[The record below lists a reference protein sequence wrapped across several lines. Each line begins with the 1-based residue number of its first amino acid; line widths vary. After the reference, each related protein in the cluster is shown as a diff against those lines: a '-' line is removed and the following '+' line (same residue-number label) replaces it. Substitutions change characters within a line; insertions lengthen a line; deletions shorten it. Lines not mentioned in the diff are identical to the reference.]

1 MVSDN
6 RRIVLVTR
14 PTRLDDLVTRFNT
27 ERQAQ
32 FYVERLGV
40 DFDDYLAEQKHYR
53 AAVTQASTALTDI
66 GRVQRLDRKFLPN
79 FVFGPH
85 DAVVVLGQDGLVAN
99 TLKYLDAQPVV
110 GVNPDPARWD
120 GALLPFTVADI
131 ATIAREVLA
140 GRRPIRQVVMAQAS
154 LNTGQTL
161 YGVNDLFI
169 GPRSHVS
176 ARYTIRLG
184 DREEAQSSSGVIVS
198 TGLGSSGWL
207 KSIYAGWR
215 ATTRA
220 LLPADEAPELSPA
233 FPWDAERLHFSVREP
248 FPSRTTFA
256 SIVFGRLE
264 AAAKLVLVSQM
275 PEHGVIFSDG
285 IEADYLEFNS
295 GVRAEIGV
303 ADKRGHLVV

>member
-1 MVSDN
+1 MATED

-14 PTRLDDLVTRFNT
+14 PTRLDDLITRFNT

-40 DFDDYLAEQKHYR
+40 DFSDYLAEQAHYR
-53 AAVTQASTALTDI
+53 AAVAQAGTALADV

-85 DAVVVLGQDGLVAN
+85 DLVVVLGQDGLVAN
-99 TLKYLDAQPVV
+99 TLKYLDTQPVV

-120 GALLPFTVADI
+120 GVLLPFTVADI
-131 ATIAREVLA
+131 GIITRDALA
-140 GRRPIRQVVMAQAS
+140 GRRAIRQVVMAQAS

-215 ATTRA
+215 ATTRV
-220 LLPADEAPELSPA
+220 LLPADEVSEPSPA
-233 FPWDAERLHFSVREP
+233 FAWDAQRLHFSVREP

-264 AAAKLVLVSQM
+264 APAKLVLVSQM
-275 PEHGVIFSDG
+275 PENGVIFSDG